1 MHRRRRIRSSGFSLL
16 EVLVS
21 MAILGIGAA
30 LSLKLIG
37 VFINTNKRLSSN
49 HEALALASR
58 LTAEVMSAPFRS
70 PTDID
75 PGLQVSANRY
85 ELPVVTSV
93 IQSVGAF
100 YSESYLTVAANTQP
114 QRRAKF
120 VTSYLV
126 AACPSP
132 ACDVPNPA
140 SPGNTMVGGIDIF
153 IEVRNAGDQDLVGSD
168 APLFRPV
175 RMSVRRTYSHAL
187 NCSTLPPGTPCI
199 GRAY

>member
-1 MHRRRRIRSSGFSLL
+1 MLRRRRIRSSGFSLL

-58 LTAEVMSAPFRS
+58 MTAEVMNAPFRS

-100 YSESYLTVAANTQP
+100 YSESYLTVAANTLP
-114 QRRAKF
+114 NRRAKF
-120 VTSYLV
+120 MTSYLV
-126 AACPSP
+126 SACPSP

-153 IEVRNAGDQDLVGSD
+153 IEVRNAGDPSQGAD